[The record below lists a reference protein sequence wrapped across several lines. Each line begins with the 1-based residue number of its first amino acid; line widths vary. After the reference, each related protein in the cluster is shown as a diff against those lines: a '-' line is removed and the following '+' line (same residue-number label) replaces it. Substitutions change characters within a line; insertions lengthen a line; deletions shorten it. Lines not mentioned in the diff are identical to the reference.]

1 MDCQKIYDVLA
12 GLKVNSRSQIRGKNK
27 AADKI
32 HSMHL
37 KKMDEVLMDIR
48 VYVAKLANHP
58 NKEAFKSIDE
68 FIYRRSVGA
77 K

>member
-1 MDCQKIYDVLA
+1 
-12 GLKVNSRSQIRGKNK
+12 
-27 AADKI
+27 
-32 HSMHL
+32 
-37 KKMDEVLMDIR
+37 MDIR

-58 NKEAFKSIDE
+58 NKEAFKAIDD